1 MEKPITVSF
10 RWTKEEMLRASR
22 RATKQTPGVRRL
34 YLVMRVVALG
44 MLVTGTYSFSTGH
57 TNLSGFISMIGL
69 SMFFMAIPLLQRLAV
84 LKTYRQMPVRDRL
97 VTWEITADRLTA
109 KTELATSEMTWPAL
123 IKVIRLSDGFLLSL
137 HPRSFHWLPSDA
149 FGDPAD
155 IERFAELA
163 KSKVQRYEQAR

>member
-10 RWTKEEMLRASR
+10 RWTREEMLRASR
-22 RATKQTPGVRRL
+22 RATKQTPAVWRL

-57 TNLSGFISMIGL
+57 TNLSGFIIMVGL
-69 SMFFMAIPLLQRLAV
+69 STFFMAIPFLQRLAV
-84 LKTYRQMPVRDRL
+84 LRTYRQMPVRDRL

-149 FGDPAD
+149 FDDPAD
-155 IERFAELA
+155 IERLAELA